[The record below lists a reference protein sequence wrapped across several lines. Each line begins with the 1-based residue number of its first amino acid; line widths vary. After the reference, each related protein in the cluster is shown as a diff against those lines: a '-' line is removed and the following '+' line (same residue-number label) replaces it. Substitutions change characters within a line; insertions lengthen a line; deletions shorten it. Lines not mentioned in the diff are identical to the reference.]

1 MDNKGDVKKDLKESP
16 QTGVFV
22 KDLKLVPV
30 KSCDEMFKLLDFGN
44 ENRSVAKT
52 NMNATSS
59 RSHALFTVH
68 IESIEGDNKIK
79 ASKLNFVDLAGS

>member
-1 MDNKGDVKKDLKESP
+1 MKGDVKKDVKESP
-16 QTGVFV
+16 QTGVFI

-30 KSCDEMFKLLDFGN
+30 KSVEEMFKLLDYGN
-44 ENRSVAKT
+44 NNRSVAKT

-68 IESIEGDNKIK
+68 IESIEQDKVKG
-79 ASKLNFVDLAGS
+79 SKLNFVDLAGS